1 MLLKQRSEI
10 LFNDIILLFTIKRM

>member
-10 LFNDIILLFTIKRM
+10 LFNGIILLFTIKRM